1 MFDKNYI
8 KGYFMQVDHWMKKG
22 WLKNTEEHEEVYGIK
37 KRRKK
42 MNFNNRHFQIKN
54 FHFHFHR
61 WKHNFTYE
69 SQAGVFTQHY
79 YTCPKCT
86 EVLSEISGWLLGCF
100 RENTSFTTIEVMETM
115 KKSQEM
121 QKDETSRRERL
132 LAEAKIE
139 RKEKEETCTCT
150 VYPPTDSLLLRYIEM
165 VNYKMCPF
173 CKKELLELLQ
183 KE

>member
-1 MFDKNYI
+1 
-8 KGYFMQVDHWMKKG
+8 
-22 WLKNTEEHEEVYGIK
+22 
-37 KRRKK
+37 
-42 MNFNNRHFQIKN
+42 MNLNNRHFQIEN

-61 WKHNFTYE
+61 WEHNFTYE

-79 YTCPKCT
+79 YTCLKCT
-86 EVLSEISGWLLGCF
+86 EVLSKISGVLLGRF
-100 RENTSFTTIEVMETM
+100 REKTSFTTIEVMETM

-121 QKDETSRRERL
+121 QKDETQRRERL
-132 LAEAKIE
+132 LAGAKTE
-139 RKEKEETCTCT
+139 SEKTCTCT

-165 VNYKMCPF
+165 INYKMCPF